1 MASEFPTNDLQNAW
15 QNQPTEVFKMS
26 AEKLRRKSQELDRR
40 ARVAVLVTA
49 AIAILLFLWFGWGF
63 LSFPEKFQKFGLG
76 PFGSRSVRLGFSV
89 LSLWGLYHGYR
100 TYEVF
105 WPSLASSDADLKTTL
120 QSYRQQLEKRRD
132 YTKEIWLKSGLI
144 LCFLGIAMVV
154 MPVLVRDIITPLRM
168 LADLGPIFA
177 LLILWLAIFIPQRR
191 RRQRK
196 LQQEIDQLRVFES
209 EYQV

>member
-1 MASEFPTNDLQNAW
+1 MNDLQNAW

-26 AEKLRRKSQELDRR
+26 AQKLRRKAQELDRR

-63 LSFPEKFQKFGLG
+63 LSFPEKFQNFGLG
-76 PFGSRSVRLGFSV
+76 PFGSPSVRQGFGV

-100 TYEVF
+100 TYKVL

-132 YTKEIWLKSGLI
+132 YTKKIWLKSGLI

-154 MPVLVRDIITPLRM
+154 MPVLVRDSGCRSAGSSTTSF
-168 LADLGPIFA
+168 IFCSMPA
-177 LLILWLAIFIPQRR
+177 KRWTNCGGLKTEFVAFQ
-191 RRQRK
+191 K
-196 LQQEIDQLRVFES
+196 AA
-209 EYQV
+209 